1 MTMVANLCA
10 ELEETPSGLW
20 EKHFRCLCLQAGV
33 TSCSPCLPDPPVQ
46 GFDVRLQEKCWCPVM
61 DRMDML
67 QVSATR
73 REAAGDTTEVVG
85 FSKPLHRF
93 MRVDPKSIG
102 VVMLFLGGT
111 QFITGIPMK
120 RDITRNS
127 TNIYSSFW
135 LGILFSICGI
145 IYIISEKRVSKKMLR
160 VIQCD
165 RAHDRACHREPNS
178 HQEQRDIVA
187 AVSQEPGVLH
197 GGYLA
202 PSLLCGRRD
211 PDRDDGVFQSRSEVH
226 QNTGD
231 CHNVQ
236 STISVSLGSKQ
247 KT

>member
-1 MTMVANLCA
+1 
-10 ELEETPSGLW
+10 
-20 EKHFRCLCLQAGV
+20 
-33 TSCSPCLPDPPVQ
+33 
-46 GFDVRLQEKCWCPVM
+46 M

-145 IYIISEKRVSKKMLR
+145 IYIISEKRVSKKMVTASMAISIISTLGAIKAFMDYVHYMIRLLYFSLYDHYDEDSYESYNATEHMTEHVTESPTPTRNSETLWLQYHRNQVSCMEGIWLLHCFVGGVILIVMTAFSRAALR
-160 VIQCD
+160 STKTQATVIMYN
-165 RAHDRACHREPNS
+165 R
-178 HQEQRDIVA
+178 
-187 AVSQEPGVLH
+187 
-197 GGYLA
+197 
-202 PSLLCGRRD
+202 PSA
-211 PDRDDGVFQSRSEVH
+211 
-226 QNTGD
+226 
-231 CHNVQ
+231 
-236 STISVSLGSKQ
+236 
-247 KT
+247 